1 MGIEYGENNNNVYD
15 TCIFASENRLYP
27 QNGHLNDKLI
37 IKQKKKR
44 LTVPDFQTMQNV
56 HWFFYLVSVWKF
68 PGHFSIEH
76 PVVLGNPL
84 LWNTH
89 CWLLV
94 HFGVRGRYA
103 GPLGIVNKNTNPSLR
118 KHNWSCHG
126 NRDGTWYTPTI
137 GKRWKVR
144 V

>member
-27 QNGHLNDKLI
+27 QNGHLNDKLM

-44 LTVPDFQTMQNV
+44 LTVHDFQTKQNL

-84 LWNTH
+84 SMKH
-89 CWLLV
+89 PLLV
-94 HFGVRGRYA
+94 ACPFRGSREIRR
-103 GPLGIVNKNTNPSLR
+103 PPW
-118 KHNWSCHG
+118 HCE
-126 NRDGTWYTPTI
+126 
-137 GKRWKVR
+137 
-144 V
+144 